1 MNFIRIILAILVMSI
16 VPMSLLCSPETFW
29 ELGPV
34 ETGDLVVL
42 LLGAASCL
50 SWYKLDGVGSYF
62 RPVWKVGGLIFF
74 LAAAREASWGR
85 IFMATGTDSAG
96 PIIPGMSDLWFGTY
110 IHITVGILIL
120 ILLYMMSVLIYMKEK
135 PNIKWNTGEVSI
147 FEQKMILP
155 IGVKEFEEK
164 NQIEIK
170 EIDENNFAEVKLGES
185 TILLY
190 IKDEQIKGLKIDL
203 NSISQSDIDKI
214 KFPSNVSLNNS
225 IEEVKETYKT
235 GNVNIFMKKYNE
247 KAIESENIHIDRYIG
262 QKYNI
267 EIRSIGNKIQSIL
280 YVYKY

>member
-42 LLGAASCL
+42 LLGASSCL

-74 LAAAREASWGR
+74 LSAAREASWGR

-120 ILLYMMSVLIYMKEK
+120 ILLYMMYKYRHELGDLVYRLLRSKEAMLYFGILIVLLGSATVIWD
-135 PNIKWNTGEVSI
+135 PNRIKSLGRWH
-147 FEQKMILP
+147 QAL
-155 IGVKEFEEK
+155 EEMS
-164 NQIEIK
+164 EITAYFSAYALVWK
-170 EIDENNFAEVKLGES
+170 AH
-185 TILLY
+185 LL
-190 IKDEQIKGLKIDL
+190 
-203 NSISQSDIDKI
+203 SQETVVQDRTDK
-214 KFPSNVSLNNS
+214 SNV
-225 IEEVKETYKT
+225 
-235 GNVNIFMKKYNE
+235 KK
-247 KAIESENIHIDRYIG
+247 
-262 QKYNI
+262 
-267 EIRSIGNKIQSIL
+267 
-280 YVYKY
+280 

>member
-1 MNFIRIILAILVMSI
+1 
-16 VPMSLLCSPETFW
+16 
-29 ELGPV
+29 
-34 ETGDLVVL
+34 
-42 LLGAASCL
+42 
-50 SWYKLDGVGSYF
+50 
-62 RPVWKVGGLIFF
+62 
-74 LAAAREASWGR
+74 
-85 IFMATGTDSAG
+85 
-96 PIIPGMSDLWFGTY
+96 
-110 IHITVGILIL
+110 
-120 ILLYMMSVLIYMKEK
+120 
-135 PNIKWNTGEVSI
+135 
-147 FEQKMILP
+147 MILP

>member
-1 MNFIRIILAILVMSI
+1 
-16 VPMSLLCSPETFW
+16 
-29 ELGPV
+29 
-34 ETGDLVVL
+34 
-42 LLGAASCL
+42 
-50 SWYKLDGVGSYF
+50 
-62 RPVWKVGGLIFF
+62 
-74 LAAAREASWGR
+74 
-85 IFMATGTDSAG
+85 
-96 PIIPGMSDLWFGTY
+96 
-110 IHITVGILIL
+110 
-120 ILLYMMSVLIYMKEK
+120 MMSVLIYMKEK

-170 EIDENNFAEVKLGES
+170 EIDENNF
-185 TILLY
+185 LY